1 VTDDPYRYFRIEARE
16 LVDQL
21 DSGVLEL
28 ERAPDADLIGRL
40 LRVAHTLKGAA
51 RVVKL
56 PEIAQECHALEEV
69 LAPHRQGPA
78 LPEDQVRYLLAVTD
92 RLRAHVAALSEPATP
107 APADGTTGTT
117 STAGALDL
125 TTDRTA
131 WASADEIDEL
141 LSATTEAAAEL
152 SRVRRGI
159 AAVAE
164 LGAMVDQLPRT
175 TDVQSADRAAPRVD
189 DVRAAVGTA
198 RGLLGEAVDR
208 AEQELR
214 RARELAEQLRLTP
227 VGTIFNLLDRAVR
240 DAAQTLPDKR
250 VIFSGRGGDQRL
262 GPHVL
267 REVHNAL
274 LHVVRNAVV
283 HGIETQVE
291 RLAAGKPS
299 TGTIVVEVT
308 RQGRRLRFACRD
320 DGAGFDLTAVREA
333 LRRQRPDLPDPA
345 SLGARELFEL
355 LQRGGA
361 STSGTVTA
369 VAGRGIGLD
378 VLRAA
383 AQRLG
388 GEVSIDSR
396 PGAGAAVELVV
407 PVSLLVLE
415 GLAVRVDGR
424 SVMIPLDSVRR
435 AAWVQRDDVVDTPD
449 GEAVM
454 HEGEAV
460 RFAPLGLLLSGV
472 PSETTGRFP
481 CRTVLVRGA
490 GGTVA
495 VVVDQLIGPAGI
507 ISRPLP
513 ALAPAYPIVAGAALD
528 ADGSPVLVLDPDGL
542 VAQVQRTSIPTTAA
556 KAEDAPVP
564 PVLVVDD
571 SLTTRMLEQGIL
583 EAAGY
588 DVDVAASGEEA
599 LEKAHRRAY
608 GLMLVD
614 VEMPGIDGF
623 TVIERMRADAALH
636 DLPAILVTSRASPQ
650 DLRRGAEAG
659 ANGYVIKGEFD
670 QTVLLQRIRTL
681 MRQR

>member
-28 ERAPDADLIGRL
+28 ERAPDADLIARL
-40 LRVAHTLKGAA
+40 LRAAHTLKGAA

-56 PEIAQECHALEEV
+56 PDIAQECHAFEEI
-69 LAPHRQGPA
+69 LTPHRQEPA
-78 LPEDQVRYLLAVTD
+78 LPPDQFRHLLAVTD
-92 RLRAHVAALSEPATP
+92 RLRAHVAALTEPA
-107 APADGTTGTT
+107 APSGEANTGAAD
-117 STAGALDL
+117 LIN
-125 TTDRTA
+125 DRTA
-131 WASADEIDEL
+131 WASLAEIDEL
-141 LSATTEAAAEL
+141 LSVTAEAATQL
-152 SRVRRGI
+152 GRIRHGI
-159 AAVAE
+159 SAVTQVGSLLE
-164 LGAMVDQLPRT
+164 QLPRS
-175 TDVQSADRAAPRVD
+175 TDLRVD
-189 DVRAAVGTA
+189 NVRSAVGTA
-198 RGLLGEAVDR
+198 RGLLNEAVDR

-214 RARELAEQLRLTP
+214 RAREVTEQLRLTP
-227 VGTIFNLLDRAVR
+227 AGTIFNLLDRAVR
-240 DAAQTLPDKR
+240 DVAQTVPDKR
-250 VIFSGRGGDQRL
+250 VVFSGRHGDVRL

-283 HGIETQVE
+283 HGIETQAE
-291 RLAAGKPS
+291 RLAAGKPP

-308 RQGRRLRFACRD
+308 RQGRRLRFSCRD

-345 SLGARELFEL
+345 ALGDRELFEL

-361 STSGTVTA
+361 STSETVTA

-396 PGAGAAVELVV
+396 SGVGAAVDLVV
-407 PVSLLVLE
+407 PVSLLALE
-415 GLAVRVDGR
+415 ALAVRVDGR
-424 SVMIPLDSVRR
+424 SVMIPLDAVRR
-435 AAWVQRDDVVDTPD
+435 TAWLRREDIVETPD

-454 HEGEAV
+454 YEGEAV
-460 RFAPLGLLLSGV
+460 RFAPLGLLLSGAA
-472 PSETTGRFP
+472 SEATGRYP
-481 CRTVLVRGA
+481 CRTAIVRGA

-495 VVVDQLIGPAGI
+495 VAVDQLIGPAGV

-513 ALAPAYPIVAGAALD
+513 ALAPADPLIAGAALD

-542 VAQVQRTSIPTTAA
+542 VAQVRRTAIPAA
-556 KAEDAPVP
+556 TVQAEDAPVP

-588 DVDVAASGEEA
+588 EVDVAASGEEA
-599 LEKAHRRAY
+599 LDKVHRRPY

-623 TVIERMRADAALH
+623 TVIERLRADAALH

-659 ANGYVIKGEFD
+659 ADGYVIKGEFD

>member
-21 DSGVLEL
+21 DTGVLEL

-56 PEIAQECHALEEV
+56 PEIAQECHAIEEV
-69 LAPHRQGPA
+69 LAPHRQEPA
-78 LPEDQVRYLLAVTD
+78 VPADQVRDLLAITD
-92 RLRAHVAALSEPATP
+92 RLRAHVAALNEPAAPTP
-107 APADGTTGTT
+107 GETRGTSGT
-117 STAGALDL
+117 SGVDL
-125 TTDRTA
+125 AADRTA
-131 WASADEIDEL
+131 WASTDEIDEL
-141 LSATTEAAAEL
+141 LSVTTEAAAQL
-152 SRVRRGI
+152 GRVRRGI
-159 AAVAE
+159 DAVAQLAE
-164 LGAMVDQLPRT
+164 LVDQLPPTGSLGESLRT
-175 TDVQSADRAAPRVD
+175 AVRSARS
-189 DVRAAVGTA
+189 
-198 RGLLGEAVDR
+198 LLGEAVDR

-214 RARELAEQLRLTP
+214 RARDVAEQLRLTP
-227 VGTIFNLLDRAVR
+227 AGTIFNLLDRAVR
-240 DAAQTLPDKR
+240 DVAQTQPDKR
-250 VIFSGRGGDQRL
+250 VVFAGRGGDLRL

-283 HGIETQVE
+283 HGIETQAE
-291 RLAAGKPS
+291 RLAAGKPP
-299 TGTIVVEVT
+299 TGNVVVEVT
-308 RQGRRLRFACRD
+308 RQGRRLRFSCRD

-333 LRRQRPDLPDPA
+333 LRSQRPDLADPA
-345 SLGARELFEL
+345 ALGERELFEQ

-361 STSGTVTA
+361 STSATVTA
-369 VAGRGIGLD
+369 VSGRGIGLD

-396 PGAGAAVELVV
+396 PGAGANVDFVV
-407 PVSLLVLE
+407 PVTLLTLQ

-424 SVMIPLDSVRR
+424 PVMIPLDAVRR
-435 AAWVQRDDVVDTPD
+435 TAWVRRDEVVETPD
-449 GEAVM
+449 GEVVM
-454 HEGEAV
+454 LEGEAV
-460 RFAPLGLLLSGV
+460 RLAPLGLLLSGR
-472 PSETTGRFP
+472 PGETTGRYP
-481 CRTVLVRGA
+481 CRAVFVRGA

-495 VVVDQLIGPAGI
+495 IVVDQLIGPASLI
-507 ISRPLP
+507 VRPLP
-513 ALAPAYPIVAGAALD
+513 VLAPAYPVVAGAAVD

-542 VAQVQRTSIPTTAA
+542 VAQVQRTSISTTTANV
-556 KAEDAPVP
+556 EEAPIP

-599 LEKAHRRAY
+599 LDQLHRRAY

-623 TVIERMRADAALH
+623 TVIERLRADAALN

-650 DLRRGAEAG
+650 DRRRGAEAG

-670 QTVLLQRIRTL
+670 QTELLQRIRTL